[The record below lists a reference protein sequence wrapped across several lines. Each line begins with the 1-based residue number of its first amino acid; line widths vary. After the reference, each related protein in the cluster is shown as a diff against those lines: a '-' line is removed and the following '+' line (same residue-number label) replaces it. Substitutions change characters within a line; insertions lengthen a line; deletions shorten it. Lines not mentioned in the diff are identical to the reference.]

1 MWGETV
7 GRAGGEAGD
16 EVPEEGGRGVGEE
29 GGECPEVGGRGGG
42 EADGE
47 GQASS
52 CLFLPILKI
61 TRPGVNCA
69 GVCNLQATTV

>member
-1 MWGETV
+1 MWGGAV
-7 GRAGGEAGD
+7 GRAGGGAGD
-16 EVPEEGGRGVGEE
+16 EGPGGGMGVVEE
-29 GGECPEVGGRGGG
+29 GGEGPEVGGRGGG

-69 GVCNLQATTV
+69 GVCSPQGKTV